1 MNDYRMGWPAAM
13 INSDD
18 GEEEPAQKMIWPRK
32 PFPLGIPERAW
43 VEPRARGEAAVQ
55 ELHRLRDFETNDMTY
70 IARRIV
76 AEPINGA
83 AQADKP
89 AQHGAESGSVDDPV
103 AAPPLPDGWIE
114 HDGGC
119 CPVPP
124 GTPVEV
130 RLRKGSVH
138 KGRALID
145 CPLNESQWIAEPPGM
160 DRDYMRVLDIT
171 HYRIVSKA

>member
-1 MNDYRMGWPAAM
+1 MNQNDYRMGWPAALLHT
-13 INSDD
+13 
-18 GEEEPAQKMIWPRK
+18 EPDARPIHVTPPRT
-32 PFPLGIPERAW
+32 
-43 VEPRARGEAAVQ
+43 PRATGDAFEAEDWTHV
-55 ELHRLRDFETNDMTY
+55 
-70 IARRIV
+70 ARHAV
-76 AEPINGA
+76 AESINGA

-89 AQHGAESGSVDDPV
+89 AQHGAASGSVDEPV

-130 RLRKGSVH
+130 RLRKGNVH

-145 CPLNESQWIAEPPGM
+145 CPLTESQWIAEPPGM